1 GIFAYMRSTEAFVE
15 KHGYVETIL
24 GRRRYFRNLSQLTG
38 YRKQAELRA
47 AVNAPI
53 QGSASD
59 IIKVAMVRLQEKL
72 QRFQSRLLLQ
82 VHDELVFEVEPSE
95 WQELQPLIRSEMEG
109 SLPLS
114 VPLKVELQI
123 GQNWKEAK

>member
-1 GIFAYMRSTEAFVE
+1 
-15 KHGYVETIL
+15 L
-24 GRRRYFRNLSQLTG
+24 GRRRYFPNLSQLSG
-38 YRKQAELRA
+38 HRKQAELRA

-72 QRFQSRLLLQ
+72 QNFRSRLLLQ

-95 WQELQPLIRSEMEG
+95 WQDLQPLIQREMEG
-109 SLPLS
+109 AVSLSIPL
-114 VPLKVELQI
+114 VVDIQI
-123 GQNWKEAK
+123 GHNWKEAN